1 MKKTSI
7 PVALGIKALLLL
19 ALLSTSLSGFAQ
31 SGGANFLAGPG
42 MNSTR
47 IYPTMAT
54 LPDGRVAAFGGR
66 AVGFISSSYADF
78 YDPVANTFTE
88 IPMNFPHDAACVV
101 KLTDG
106 RYYIIGGSQSL
117 GVAPG
122 YTSCEMF
129 NPTTNTFTTAGSMDY
144 ARMWMSAAQLTN
156 GNVLIAGAWYDN
168 TAAGVGEYYDTGGHT
183 YTLTGALNQPCAN
196 PLILPANDG
205 GAMLIGGFPVFG
217 GTDYTRVEYY
227 NSSDNAFHAVSSEII
242 PADPGWLV
250 TGWPFHNRPYSDYKM
265 SNGKYLIGASRTG
278 EYGFLT
284 FDPATKAFAKIAT
297 STPIMDAWTNGGFFD
312 FVLDKT
318 NNVAYFLGVD
328 SGYDPIRISL
338 IATDLTSGTVYHPA
352 STFIM
357 PSGEYLY
364 PTLAFMPSNGKI
376 LLEGVSSTTGD
387 YFHATDKTYII
398 TPQTRLEVEQA
409 AAGKL
414 DVLCYPNPAQ
424 DLIRFRFENATGEN
438 AEIIVQDITGRLIA
452 KKSCSTS
459 DRIINLP
466 IDQLQAGMYFYEIRS
481 EGKVARDKFIKR

>member
-7 PVALGIKALLLL
+7 FQVLISGAALLL
-19 ALLSTSLSGFAQ
+19 ALLSVSLSTFAQ
-31 SGGANFLAGPG
+31 SGGANFLAGPV

-78 YDPVANTFTE
+78 YDPTANTFTE
-88 IPMNFPHDAACVV
+88 IPMNFPHDATCVV
-101 KLTDG
+101 KLFDG

-122 YTSCEMF
+122 YSSCEIF
-129 NPTTNTFTTAGSMDY
+129 NPATNTFTTAGSMDY

-156 GNVLIAGAWYDN
+156 GHVLIAGAWYDN

-183 YTLTGALNQPCAN
+183 YTLTGALNQPCAD
-196 PLILPANDG
+196 PLMLPTNDG

-217 GTDYTRVEYY
+217 GSDYTRVEYY
-227 NSSDNAFHAVSSEII
+227 NPSDNAFHAVSSEII

-278 EYGFLT
+278 EYAFLT
-284 FDPATKAFAKIAT
+284 FDPATKAFAKIVT
-297 STPIMDAWTNGGFFD
+297 STPLMDSWTNGGFYD
-312 FVLDKT
+312 FVLDKV
-318 NNVAYFLGVD
+318 NNIAYFLGVD

-338 IATDLTSGTVYHPA
+338 IATDLTTGNVYHPA
-352 STFIM
+352 STFTM

-364 PTLAFMPSNGKI
+364 PTIAFMPSNGKI

-387 YFHATDKTYII
+387 YFHATDKSYII
-398 TPQTRLEVEQA
+398 TPQSRLEVEQA
-409 AAGKL
+409 NAGKL
-414 DVLCYPNPAQ
+414 NVTCYPNPAS
-424 DLIRFRFENATGEN
+424 DVLRFRFENTTAGK
-438 AEIIVQDITGRLIA
+438 AEINIYDMMGRMVA
-452 KKSCSTS
+452 NKNAMTS
-459 DRIINLP
+459 DQSVSIP
-466 IDQLQAGMYFYEIRS
+466 VDQLPEGMYFYEIRTN
-481 EGKVARDKFIKR
+481 ETIARDKFIKR